1 MKVLL
6 SWLREFAPGI
16 DGDPGALSD
25 VLSALG
31 LTVEEM
37 TVTGAMPGGVVL
49 GRVLD
54 LRPHP
59 DADRIQLVD
68 VDDGSGSTLQVC
80 CGAFNMAVGDL
91 VPLARV
97 GTVMP
102 SGLEIARRK
111 LRGQTSDGMCCSE
124 IELDLG
130 ADAEGIMILNDRV
143 APGAEPGAP
152 LAEAVGLEP
161 DVLWDLDVGANR
173 PDALSVMGVARDLA
187 AGLGV
192 AFDPP
197 DWSTP
202 ASGPGIS
209 EAVDVE
215 IVDPTLCGRFVGR
228 VLRHAPAGSSPP
240 WMANR
245 LTALG
250 QRPINSI
257 VDISN
262 YVMLELGQPSHT
274 FDLGRVSGARIRAR
288 RAHDGE
294 TIVTLDGQHRIL
306 ATGDGVI
313 ADGDDGVIGIAG
325 VMGGAST
332 EIDADTTDVLVEMAW
347 WDPPSISRT
356 AKRLNLSSEAAT
368 RFRRGADWGY
378 NVERC
383 MNRFV
388 QLAAEQGAEVAPG
401 TIDERGNLPDRRP
414 LRVRTSRVNS
424 LLGTSLSA
432 EVMAGHLGSI
442 GFGADLSHDGAGI
455 DVTIPT
461 WRWDTETETDIAE
474 EVARLHG
481 YENIERTVP
490 TANEAGGLSAYQR
503 DRRLVREVLVGA
515 GCCETQPMPFVAPGA
530 LAAVG
535 LAEDGVTLSNPVDDS
550 ESVLRTSLLPGQLGA
565 VAYNQRHFNADV
577 RLFEIG
583 RVYLPAS
590 EGQLLPDEREFL
602 AVALSGEEAPAA
614 VAVLDLLAE
623 ALALPAVELRQPVSF
638 VETFCE
644 KVRGASGEPVPRE
657 VHPTRSAEVV
667 VAGRTRGVVGEVDSA
682 VLESCGVSGR
692 VAWLQLDLQEVLEGP
707 RTRRRYR
714 PVSKYPP
721 SDVDLAFVV
730 PDEVAAVDVERA
742 LRTAAG
748 PLLARLEL
756 RDVHR
761 DSHTPD
767 GTRSLAYRLT
777 LQALD
782 RTLDEAGVTEAR
794 RRCIEETV
802 RLPGVSLSRGLA
814 PSAIDETARGGSL
827 SGPQALTVDID
838 ETRLSFK
845 TDWGTFSA
853 DRLSPGTRLL
863 LDRAPPLTG
872 DESRV
877 LDLGCGWG
885 AIACVFALR
894 HPEAEVLAVDV
905 NPRALKLTRENAAT
919 NRALNVTVTHPDDV
933 DPDGRFERVLC
944 FPPIPTRGKG
954 EQVRREVLSTWL
966 PRLTPAGRA
975 HLVVPDDPASDSL
988 VAWLTLDNRVTT
1000 LTSEA
1005 GFRLLEVQPRDAS
1018 AYS

>member
-37 TVTGAMPGGVVL
+37 TVTGSSPDGVVL

-59 DADRIQLVD
+59 DADRIQLVE

-111 LRGQTSDGMCCSE
+111 IRGQASEGMCCSE
-124 IELDLG
+124 IELDMG
-130 ADAEGIMILNDRV
+130 DDSEGIMILNERV
-143 APGAEPGAP
+143 SDDAGPGLP
-152 LAEAVGLEP
+152 LAEALGVTP
-161 DVLWDLDVGANR
+161 DVLWDLEVGANR

-192 AFDPP
+192 PFEPP
-197 DWSTP
+197 DWSTA
-202 ASGPGIS
+202 ASGPHIAES
-209 EAVDVE
+209 AAVE

-228 VLRHAPAGSSPP
+228 VLRNAPQGSSPP

-250 QRPINSI
+250 QRPINLI
-257 VDISN
+257 VDVSN

-274 FDLGRVSGARIRAR
+274 FDLSRVSGARIRVR
-288 RAHDGE
+288 RARDGE
-294 TIVTLDGQHRIL
+294 SITTLDGQHRTL
-306 ATGDGVI
+306 SAGDGVI

-332 EIDADTTDVLVEMAW
+332 EIDAGTTDVLVEMAW

-356 AKRLNLSSEAAT
+356 AKRLNLSSDAAT
-368 RFRRGADWGY
+368 RFRRGADWGH

-388 QLAAEQGAEVAPG
+388 QLAVEQGAAVAPG
-401 TIDERGNLPDRRP
+401 MIDERGGLPDRRP
-414 LRVRTSRVNS
+414 LRVRTARVNR
-424 LLGTSLSA
+424 LLGTGLSA
-432 EVMAGHLGSI
+432 AQMADHLRSI
-442 GFGADLSHDGAGI
+442 GFGADPAG
-455 DVTIPT
+455 DAALEVSIPT
-461 WRWDTETETDIAE
+461 WRWDTETETDISE

-490 TANEAGGLSAYQR
+490 TGNEAGGLSGYQK
-503 DRRLVREVLVGA
+503 DRRLVRDVLVGA
-515 GCCETQPMPFVAPGA
+515 GCNETQPMPFVAPGA

-535 LAEDGVTLSNPVDDS
+535 LPEDGITLSNPVDDS

-565 VAYNQRHFNADV
+565 VAYNQRHFNGDV

-583 RVYLPAS
+583 HVYLPVP

-602 AVALSGEEAPAA
+602 GVALSGEEAPAA

-623 ALALPAVELRQPVSF
+623 ALALPALELR
-638 VETFCE
+638 E
-644 KVRGASGEPVPRE
+644 ASPPGL
-657 VHPTRSAEVV
+657 HPTRSAEVV
-667 VAGRTRGVVGEVDSA
+667 VAGRGRGVVGEADPW
-682 VLESCGVSGR
+682 VLEACGVAGR
-692 VAWLQLDLQEVLEGP
+692 VAWLQIDLQAVLNGP

-730 PDEVAAVDVERA
+730 PDEVAAVQVERA
-742 LRTAAG
+742 LRATAG
-748 PLLARLEL
+748 SLLARIEMF
-756 RDVHR
+756 DVYR
-761 DSHTPD
+761 GAGVAD
-767 GTRSLAYRLT
+767 GSRSLAYRLRF
-777 LQALD
+777 QAPD
-782 RTLDEAGVTEAR
+782 RTLTDAEVAEIR
-794 RRCIEETV
+794 QRC
-802 RLPGVSLSRGLA
+802 
-814 PSAIDETARGGSL
+814 IDETSGRTGASL
-827 SGPQALTVDID
+827 RS
-838 ETRLSFK
+838 
-845 TDWGTFSA
+845 
-853 DRLSPGTRLL
+853 
-863 LDRAPPLTG
+863 
-872 DESRV
+872 
-877 LDLGCGWG
+877 
-885 AIACVFALR
+885 
-894 HPEAEVLAVDV
+894 
-905 NPRALKLTRENAAT
+905 
-919 NRALNVTVTHPDDV
+919 
-933 DPDGRFERVLC
+933 
-944 FPPIPTRGKG
+944 
-954 EQVRREVLSTWL
+954 
-966 PRLTPAGRA
+966 
-975 HLVVPDDPASDSL
+975 
-988 VAWLTLDNRVTT
+988 
-1000 LTSEA
+1000 
-1005 GFRLLEVQPRDAS
+1005 
-1018 AYS
+1018 

>member
-1 MKVLL
+1 MRVLL

-16 DGDPGALSD
+16 EGDPAALSD

-102 SGLEIARRK
+102 SGLEIARRR
-111 LRGQTSDGMCCSE
+111 LRGQTSEGMCCSE
-124 IELDLG
+124 IELDMG
-130 ADAEGIMILNDRV
+130 ADAEGIMILNDRA
-143 APGAEPGAP
+143 APGAEPGTP
-152 LAEAVGLEP
+152 LAEALGLEP

-192 AFDPP
+192 TFEPP
-197 DWSTP
+197 DWSTA
-202 ASGPGIS
+202 ASGPDIS

-228 VLRHAPAGSSPP
+228 VLRNAPAGSSPP

-274 FDLGRVSGARIRAR
+274 FDLGRVSGAQIRVRRAR
-288 RAHDGE
+288 DGE
-294 TIVTLDGQHRIL
+294 TVITLDGQHRTL

-313 ADGDDGVIGIAG
+313 ADGDDEVIGIAG

-388 QLAAEQGAEVAPG
+388 QLAAEQGAGVAPG
-401 TIDERGNLPDRRP
+401 MIDERGDLPDRRP
-414 LRVRTSRVNS
+414 LRVRTARVNS
-424 LLGTSLSA
+424 LLGTGLSA
-432 EVMAGHLGSI
+432 GEMADHLRSI
-442 GFGADLSHDGAGI
+442 GFGVEVSRMPDLDVSDRAIDADIDPTGRLHDLE
-455 DVTIPT
+455 VTIPT
-461 WRWDTETETDIAE
+461 WRWDTETETDISE

-490 TANEAGGLSAYQR
+490 TANEAGGLSTYQK
-503 DRRLVREVLVGA
+503 DRRLAREVLVGA
-515 GCCETQPMPFVAPGA
+515 GCNETLPMPFVAPGA

-535 LAEDGVTLSNPVDDS
+535 LPEDGITLSNPVDDR

-565 VAYNQRHFNADV
+565 VAYNQRHFNGDV

-583 RVYLPAS
+583 HVYRPAP

-623 ALALPAVELRQPVSF
+623 TLALPAVELR
-638 VETFCE
+638 E
-644 KVRGASGEPVPRE
+644 ASPPGL
-657 VHPTRSAEVV
+657 HPTRSAEVV
-667 VAGRTRGVVGEVDSA
+667 VAGRARGVVGEVDPG
-682 VLESCGVSGR
+682 VLEACGVAGR
-692 VAWLQLDLQEVLEGP
+692 VAWLQLDLLEVLNGP
-707 RTRRRYR
+707 RARRRYR

-730 PDEVAAVDVERA
+730 PDGVAAAQLERA
-742 LRTAAG
+742 LRASAG
-748 PLLARLEL
+748 SLLARLEL
-756 RDVHR
+756 FDVYR
-761 DSHTPD
+761 GPGVTD
-767 GTRSLAYRLT
+767 GSRSLAYRLRF
-777 LQALD
+777 QAPD
-782 RTLDEAGVTEAR
+782 RTLTDIDVAEIR
-794 RRCIEETV
+794 QRC
-802 RLPGVSLSRGLA
+802 
-814 PSAIDETARGGSL
+814 IDETSR
-827 SGPQALTVDID
+827 
-838 ETRLSFK
+838 RL
-845 TDWGTFSA
+845 GVV
-853 DRLSPGTRLL
+853 L
-863 LDRAPPLTG
+863 RA
-872 DESRV
+872 
-877 LDLGCGWG
+877 
-885 AIACVFALR
+885 
-894 HPEAEVLAVDV
+894 
-905 NPRALKLTRENAAT
+905 
-919 NRALNVTVTHPDDV
+919 
-933 DPDGRFERVLC
+933 
-944 FPPIPTRGKG
+944 
-954 EQVRREVLSTWL
+954 
-966 PRLTPAGRA
+966 
-975 HLVVPDDPASDSL
+975 
-988 VAWLTLDNRVTT
+988 
-1000 LTSEA
+1000 
-1005 GFRLLEVQPRDAS
+1005 
-1018 AYS
+1018 

>member
-6 SWLREFAPGI
+6 SWLREFAPDLG
-16 DGDPGALSD
+16 GDPAALSD

-111 LRGQTSDGMCCSE
+111 LRGQASEGMCCSE
-124 IELDLG
+124 IELEMG

-143 APGAEPGAP
+143 APGAEPGTP
-152 LAEAVGLEP
+152 LAEALGLEP

-192 AFDPP
+192 AFEPP

-202 ASGPGIS
+202 ASGPDIS

-228 VLRHAPAGSSPP
+228 VLRNAPQGSSPA

-250 QRPINSI
+250 QRPINLI

-274 FDLGRVSGARIRAR
+274 FDLGRVSGARIRVR
-288 RAHDGE
+288 RARGGE
-294 TIVTLDGQHRIL
+294 TITTLDGQHRTL
-306 ATGDGVI
+306 SDGDGVI

-332 EIDADTTDVLVEMAW
+332 EIDAGTTDVLVEMAW

-356 AKRLNLSSEAAT
+356 AKRLNLSSEAST

-388 QLAAEQGAEVAPG
+388 QLAVEQGAEVAPG
-401 TIDERGNLPDRRP
+401 MIDERGNLPDRLP

-424 LLGTSLSA
+424 LLGTGLGA
-432 EVMAGHLGSI
+432 EKMADHLASI
-442 GFGADLSHDGAGI
+442 GFGVDPAGDAEL

-461 WRWDTETETDIAE
+461 WRWDTETETDISE

-490 TANEAGGLSAYQR
+490 TANEAGGLSAYQK

-515 GCCETQPMPFVAPGA
+515 GCLETQPMPFVAPGA

-535 LAEDGVTLSNPVDDS
+535 LPEDGITLSNPVDDS

-565 VAYNQRHFNADV
+565 VAHNQRHFNGDV

-583 RVYLPAS
+583 HVYLPAP

-623 ALALPAVELRQPVSF
+623 ALALPAVE
-638 VETFCE
+638 
-644 KVRGASGEPVPRE
+644 VRAASLPGM
-657 VHPTRSAEVV
+657 HPTRSAEVV
-667 VAGRTRGVVGEVDSA
+667 VAGRARGAVGEVA
-682 VLESCGVSGR
+682 PEVLEACGVSGR
-692 VAWLQLDLQEVLEGP
+692 VAWLQLDLQQVLEGP

-730 PDEVAAVDVERA
+730 LDEVAAVQVERA
-742 LRTAAG
+742 LRASAG
-748 PLLARLEL
+748 SLLARVEL
-756 RDVHR
+756 FDVYR
-761 DSHTPD
+761 GSGVPE
-767 GTRSLAYRLT
+767 GSRSLAYRLRF
-777 LQALD
+777 QAPD
-782 RTLDEAGVTEAR
+782 RTLTDAEVAEIR
-794 RRCIEETV
+794 QRC
-802 RLPGVSLSRGLA
+802 
-814 PSAIDETARGGSL
+814 IDET
-827 SGPQALTVDID
+827 
-838 ETRLSFK
+838 
-845 TDWGTFSA
+845 
-853 DRLSPGTRLL
+853 
-863 LDRAPPLTG
+863 
-872 DESRV
+872 SR
-877 LDLGCGWG
+877 
-885 AIACVFALR
+885 R
-894 HPEAEVLAVDV
+894 
-905 NPRALKLTRENAAT
+905 TAAT
-919 NRALNVTVTHPDDV
+919 LR
-933 DPDGRFERVLC
+933 
-944 FPPIPTRGKG
+944 
-954 EQVRREVLSTWL
+954 S
-966 PRLTPAGRA
+966 
-975 HLVVPDDPASDSL
+975 
-988 VAWLTLDNRVTT
+988 
-1000 LTSEA
+1000 
-1005 GFRLLEVQPRDAS
+1005 
-1018 AYS
+1018 